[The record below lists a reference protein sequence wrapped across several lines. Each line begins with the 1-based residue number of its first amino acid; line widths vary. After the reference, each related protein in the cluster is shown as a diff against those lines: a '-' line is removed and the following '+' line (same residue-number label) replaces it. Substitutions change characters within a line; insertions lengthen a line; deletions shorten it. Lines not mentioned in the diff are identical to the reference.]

1 MPDVQGRPLIETVG
15 RRGVLHLEFERDGSR
30 TVLARSSCT
39 SPWHSFPPS
48 YLDDSG
54 CAYTWLVNP
63 SGGLVGGDEVAV
75 EARLDAGTHVV
86 MTSPSATRVY
96 RSPSASA
103 VQLVTLEVGADAM
116 LEWMPET
123 TIPYAGSRFAQT
135 IQVALA
141 PGSTLLLWDG
151 MASGRVGRGERWAF
165 ADYDNEIC
173 IETASGGALIER
185 FHLQPGSLGAF
196 VRDWDY
202 VVSLFVVND
211 SVEASR
217 WARIQE
223 TIAVALD
230 SLGSDVLG
238 GVTVP
243 SVSGLAVKLLARSSP
258 SLAKAQ
264 EIVWDRVRRELLG
277 LSLPLL
283 RRY

>member
-1 MPDVQGRPLIETVG
+1 
-15 RRGVLHLEFERDGSR
+15 
-30 TVLARSSCT
+30 
-39 SPWHSFPPS
+39 
-48 YLDDSG
+48 
-54 CAYTWLVNP
+54 
-63 SGGLVGGDEVAV
+63 
-75 EARLDAGTHVV
+75 
-86 MTSPSATRVY
+86 
-96 RSPSASA
+96 
-103 VQLVTLEVGADAM
+103 
-116 LEWMPET
+116 
-123 TIPYAGSRFAQT
+123 
-135 IQVALA
+135 
-141 PGSTLLLWDG
+141 
-151 MASGRVGRGERWAF
+151 
-165 ADYDNEIC
+165 
-173 IETASGGALIER
+173 
-185 FHLQPGSLGAF
+185 
-196 VRDWDY
+196 
-202 VVSLFVVND
+202 LFVVND